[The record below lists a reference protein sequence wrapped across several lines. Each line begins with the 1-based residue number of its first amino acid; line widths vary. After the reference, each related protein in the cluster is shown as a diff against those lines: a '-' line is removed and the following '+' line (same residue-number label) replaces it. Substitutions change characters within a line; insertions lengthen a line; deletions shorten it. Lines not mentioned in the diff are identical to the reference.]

1 MPATADYKVVLT
13 KHARRRANARHHLK
27 SAAALRAAT
36 AAVAAH
42 VAAHGKPEEAF
53 LAQHDG
59 RDWMVN
65 VKGER
70 TFLVIT
76 TYASDD
82 PLNPVVRGYGM
93 RNGKEW

>member
-1 MPATADYKVVLT
+1 MLAPSDYKVVLT
-13 KHARRRANARHHLK
+13 KHARRRAKARHHLK
-27 SAAALRAAT
+27 KAAALRAAE
-36 AAVAAH
+36 AAIAAH
-42 VAAHGKPEEAF
+42 IAAHGKPEEAF
-53 LAQHDG
+53 LAQHEG

-65 VKGER
+65 ANGEH

-76 TYASDD
+76 TFASDD